1 MQNPSKTGRTIAIVA
16 CVLLP
21 VSAIIAGFLLSHDTP
36 VSFSSTEF
44 VTKMNPDAIVWM
56 LICTVLVLLM
66 QVGFLFLEAGSVRSK
81 NAVNVAQKNAADFV
95 LCSII
100 FFVFGYQIIF
110 GGGDNPFFGFGGIDP
125 MANDASVLV
134 VLIYQFAFCA
144 TAATIVSGAIAER
157 MSFAGYLFLTAL
169 IASVI
174 YPGFAH
180 LVWGNAVILDNP
192 SYLADKG
199 FIDFAGST
207 VVHSTAAWVAL
218 AAILVVGPR
227 IGRFDAQ
234 GNAQPMHGSSA
245 VMALAGTI
253 ILFVSWIGFNG
264 GAVEPKAPVLPVVI
278 ANTVIAAAFGSAS
291 GMFIGFLTSG
301 YIFKP
306 GATINGL
313 LGGLV
318 AITAGC
324 TVVDVE
330 GAAIIGIVGG
340 SVAMLGSHFLLHTCK
355 IDDPVDVIAV
365 HGFAGVSGTLMIA
378 LVAQP
383 DVLVD
388 GSRVA
393 QLLVQAEGIAIN
405 FAWAFSITIIGMRAI
420 GKFHGFRVSEAD
432 EKLGL
437 NSAEHGVTLGIDQM
451 RSAIMKGFSQQQQ
464 NDDDIHRFRL
474 EVNEGEENADVALA
488 FNTLLDKHGDTIE
501 NLDKMRTRAEEA
513 ARTKSEFLAN
523 MSHEIRTPMN
533 GVMGMAELLAN
544 TSLDAKQRSFTD
556 IIIKSGQSLLT
567 ILNDILDFSKIE
579 AGKMQLDPE
588 PFDLA
593 EIIED
598 VGTIVSSSAAEKD
611 VEVII
616 RIAPTVPKT
625 LEADAGRI
633 RQILHNLAGNAVK
646 FTTQGHVFIN
656 VASYDKD
663 LQRIRFEV
671 QDTGV
676 GIPEE
681 KLALVFEKFSQVDN
695 SATRKHDGTGL
706 GLSICSAL
714 VSMMNGEIGVTSK
727 EGKGSTF
734 WFEIECPAIDN
745 DRSCETLRGTLPG
758 KRILVIDDNAVNRKI
773 LSEMLGE
780 WDVDAASVSS
790 GAEGLA
796 MLDAAASRNYAIDCV
811 ILDYQMPNMT
821 GSEVLKRIRSSAAHA
836 ALPVVVLSSVDMA
849 ESDETFRSI
858 GASAHLTKPVR
869 SAVIRSTLEKVL
881 ASRQR
886 VRHDD
891 TKSVQGIKVA

>member
-1 MQNPSKTGRTIAIVA
+1 
-16 CVLLP
+16 L
-21 VSAIIAGFLLSHDTP
+21 
-36 VSFSSTEF
+36 
-44 VTKMNPDAIVWM
+44 
-56 LICTVLVLLM
+56 
-66 QVGFLFLEAGSVRSK
+66 
-81 NAVNVAQKNAADFV
+81 
-95 LCSII
+95 
-100 FFVFGYQIIF
+100 
-110 GGGDNPFFGFGGIDP
+110 
-125 MANDASVLV
+125 
-134 VLIYQFAFCA
+134 
-144 TAATIVSGAIAER
+144 
-157 MSFAGYLFLTAL
+157 
-169 IASVI
+169 
-174 YPGFAH
+174 
-180 LVWGNAVILDNP
+180 
-192 SYLADKG
+192 
-199 FIDFAGST
+199 
-207 VVHSTAAWVAL
+207 
-218 AAILVVGPR
+218 
-227 IGRFDAQ
+227 
-234 GNAQPMHGSSA
+234 
-245 VMALAGTI
+245 
-253 ILFVSWIGFNG
+253 GFNA
-264 GAVEPKAPVLPVVI
+264 GAVEPEAPKLPLVI
-278 ANTVIAAAFGSAS
+278 ANTVVAAAFGSAS
-291 GMFIGFLTSG
+291 GMLIGFLTSG

-324 TVVDVE
+324 TVVDLE

-340 SVAMLGSHFLLHTCK
+340 SIAMSGSLFLLHVCK

-365 HGFAGVSGTLMIA
+365 HGLAGVSGTLMVA

-383 DVLVD
+383 DALVD
-388 GSRVA
+388 GSRIA
-393 QLLVQAEGIAIN
+393 QLLVQVEGIAIN
-405 FAWAFSITIIGMRAI
+405 FAWAFTITIIAMRLF
-420 GKFHGFRVSEAD
+420 GKVHNFRVSDANER
-432 EKLGL
+432 LGL

-451 RSAIMKGFSQQQQ
+451 RSAIMKGFSQHGQ
-464 NDDDIHRFRL
+464 DESEIHQFRL

-513 ARTKSEFLAN
+513 ARAKSEFLAN

-544 TSLDAKQRSFTD
+544 TNLDAKQRSFTE
-556 IIIKSGQSLLT
+556 IIVKSGQSLLT

-579 AGKMQLDPE
+579 AGKMKLDPA

-593 EIIED
+593 EIVED
-598 VGTIVSSSAAEKD
+598 VGTLVSSSAAEKD
-611 VEVII
+611 VEIII
-616 RIAPTVPKT
+616 RIAPDVPKT

-646 FTTQGHVFIN
+646 FTTDGHVFIN

-681 KLALVFEKFSQVDN
+681 KLAQVFDKFSQVDN

-734 WFEIECPAIDN
+734 WFEIECPAIEA
-745 DRSCETLRGTLPG
+745 ETGPETQPGTLAG
-758 KRILVIDDNAVNRKI
+758 KRILVIDDNAVNQRI

-780 WDVDAASVSS
+780 WEVDTAAVSS
-790 GAEGLA
+790 GPEGLA
-796 MLDAAASRNYAIDCV
+796 MLEAAASRSYPVDCV
-811 ILDYQMPNMT
+811 ILDYQMPLMT
-821 GSEVLKRIRSSAAHA
+821 GSDVLKRIRANAQFAS
-836 ALPVVVLSSVDMA
+836 LPVVVLSSVDHA
-849 ESDETFRSI
+849 DNEETFRSI
-858 GASAHLTKPVR
+858 GANAQLTKPVR

-881 ASRQR
+881 SEKQSARTLE
-886 VRHDD
+886 